1 MSFILSLPKAELHL
15 HLEGSIE
22 PSTLLE
28 LRQRHGME
36 GASLA
41 EVEQLFN
48 YADFKGFLSA
58 FKDVTGHLRTPEDYE
73 LITYRLMERLKAQ
86 NVLHAEVIV
95 SVGVCLWRKQDF
107 AAIFEGLERGR
118 QHGEKDFG
126 LSLVW
131 IFDTIRQF
139 GAEKAQKVLD
149 LAIQFH
155 DRNVVAFGIGGD
167 ESAGPQSGL
176 RRCTRAPRSVGFIS
190 PRTRVRAPGPSRFG
204 AR

>member
-1 MSFILSLPKAELHL
+1 MPRSLFRSA
-15 HLEGSIE
+15 SA
-22 PSTLLE
+22 S
-28 LRQRHGME
+28 
-36 GASLA
+36 GASRISPRFSR
-41 EVEQLFN
+41 VW
-48 YADFKGFLSA
+48 K
-58 FKDVTGHLRTPEDYE
+58 
-73 LITYRLMERLKAQ
+73 
-86 NVLHAEVIV
+86 
-95 SVGVCLWRKQDF
+95 
-107 AAIFEGLERGR
+107 RGR

-167 ESAGPQSGL
+167 ESAGPPEWFAEVYARAAERGL
-176 RRCTRAPRSVGFIS
+176 HLTAHAGES
-190 PRTRVRAPGPSRFG
+190 AGPSRFG